1 MPIRTVAF
9 LLVPAA
15 LGALA
20 APPAREITSAADGMA
35 VAARTF
41 LAALDEAG
49 RAQARLAFDSD
60 QRFEWY
66 YTPRERHGLPLK
78 RMSPGQR
85 RAAFELLRAGLSEKG
100 YSKAEMIIALES
112 VLAKMGG
119 NPAVRDPELY
129 YVSVFG
135 DPVPGGTWGWRLE
148 GHHLSLHWTVVGGN
162 SLASTPQFL
171 GANPAEVPRGAKT
184 GLRTLRAEEDLARS
198 LVRSLSGEQRRE
210 AVVSDV
216 APDEILTANQRQA
229 AIEQG
234 RGLLFARMGESQRGL
249 LLALLEEYASVQRPA
264 VAAERLRRIREAGLD
279 RVVFAWSGGLERGQ
293 GHYYRIQGPT
303 FLIEYDNTQNGANHI
318 HTVWRDFRGDFGR
331 DLLSEHYRTSDHHR
345 DGSGSIKENPCSE
358 AFATFSCV
366 ETWST
371 WRSPS
376 SSASLSAV
384 SSTGSSRASSTP

>member
-1 MPIRTVAF
+1 MPIRT
-9 LLVPAA
+9 AA
-15 LGALA
+15 LVLIPALLGAGGGG
-20 APPAREITSAADGMA
+20 PGEIASTADGMA
-35 VAARTF
+35 VAAQPF
-41 LAALDEAG
+41 LVEGGEVG

-66 YTPRERHGLPLK
+66 YTPRERHGVPLK
-78 RMSPGQR
+78 RMSPEQR
-85 RAAFELLRAGLSEKG
+85 RTAFELLRAGLSEKG
-100 YSKAEMIIALES
+100 YTKAETIIALET
-112 VLAKMGG
+112 VLAGMGG

-171 GANPAEVPRGAKT
+171 GANPAEVRQGAKT

-198 LVRSLSGEQRRE
+198 LVRSLSDEQGRE

-331 DLLSEHYRTSDHHR
+331 DRLAEHYRTSDHHR
-345 DGSGSIKENPCSE
+345 
-358 AFATFSCV
+358 
-366 ETWST
+366 
-371 WRSPS
+371 
-376 SSASLSAV
+376 
-384 SSTGSSRASSTP
+384 